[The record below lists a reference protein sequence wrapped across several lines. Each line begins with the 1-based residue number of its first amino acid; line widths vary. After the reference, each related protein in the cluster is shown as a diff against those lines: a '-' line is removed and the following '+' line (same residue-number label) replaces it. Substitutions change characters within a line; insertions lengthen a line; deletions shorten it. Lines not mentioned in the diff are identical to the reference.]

1 MLRLTAWHRG
11 KLRSCANQPHRGA
24 CEAVL
29 IIYASL
35 RKRETDTRK
44 TSDYTG
50 EVDATVDEP
59 LHLQLAAANT
69 RRAHLRPGFPFIAH
83 APPWQPSLPRGHCG
97 SGTGR
102 PDPELLESSLN
113 SRDGPARQAVQGGG
127 EENFW
132 DPILG
137 PASRPRH
144 SEDTL
149 PSLTRPRPN
158 PRC

>member
-1 MLRLTAWHRG
+1 MRIERLRVVSRYTAKHRG
-11 KLRSCANQPHRGA
+11 CLRSCDFTA
-24 CEAVL
+24 L
-29 IIYASL
+29 
-35 RKRETDTRK
+35 RETEKRTKNSINTREA
-44 TSDYTG
+44 G
-50 EVDATVDEP
+50 ATVDEP
-59 LHLQLAAANT
+59 LHLRLAAAST
-69 RRAHLRPGFPFIAH
+69 RGARLRPGFSIIAH
-83 APPWQPSLPRGHCG
+83 TPPWQPSLPRGHCG

-102 PDPELLESSLN
+102 PDPELLESSVN

-127 EENFW
+127 AENFW
-132 DPILG
+132 DLILG